1 MNNKPLRETWLYQY
15 HSAIERG
22 EIMAGRD
29 MVTELENLLRDFDN
43 PEYVYN
49 TVTADIRIRFIEQC
63 CKLTKSPFYGQ
74 PFLLLLWQKAY
85 IEALYS
91 FKVASFD
98 TGKWVDRFLE
108 SLLLI
113 TRKCGKT
120 ELIAGLQFAELILGQ
135 KGSDIVCSG
144 TNDGTADL
152 AYQAIDTMRL
162 LVDPKSKDTW
172 RNQKGLLCNANNNHV
187 YKLSDS
193 TRQKEGRNIDY
204 AGIDEVW
211 SLLDDGIYKP
221 IQQSTSTKD
230 QYKIIMFGSEG
241 FVDGGLLDDMRN
253 SYRKIIYGE
262 DDRESSKR
270 KLPWLYTMDSER
282 EIWDTDANGVS
293 RAWEKANPSI
303 GAVKKWAYLRDQV
316 EEARTSAAAR
326 AFTLAKDFNMK
337 VANSAAWLLHDAL
350 DYTATYDLESF
361 RGCVALGGVD
371 LAETTDMCAAYIL
384 MMRKDDRQKYIVPMY
399 WIPES
404 KLELSDDIEAGAKY
418 AEWARAGILRIVE
431 GNEVDPA
438 TVADWFA
445 EMYKDYGIRLFKA
458 GYDQRFAKDFTKRMD
473 DYGFE
478 YEMIYQNRYVLSSPM
493 RLVEADLKSHII
505 NYNNNPIVKWNLE
518 NTSVKVWD
526 TGHIMPIKMKNQ
538 AARRIDGALALIMCY
553 EMLRRYRSD
562 FSAAVR

>member
-43 PEYVYN
+43 TEYIYN
-49 TVTADIRIRFIEQC
+49 TKDADIRIRFIEQC

-91 FKVASFD
+91 FKVESFD

-120 ELIAGLQFAELILGQ
+120 ELIAGLQFGELVLGNN
-135 KGSDIVCSG
+135 GSDIVCSG

-172 RNQKGLLCNANNNHV
+172 RNQKGLLCFANNNHV

-337 VANSAAWLLHDAL
+337 VANSASWLMHDAI
-350 DYTATYDLESF
+350 DYSATYDIEAF
-361 RGCVALGGVD
+361 RGCIALGGVD

-445 EMYKDYGIRLFKA
+445 ELYKDYGIRLFKA
-458 GYDQRFAKDFTKRMD
+458 GYDQRFAKDFIRRMD

-478 YEMIYQNRYVLSSPM
+478 YEMIYQNRDVLSSPM

-526 TGHIMPIKMKNQ
+526 TGHIMPIKAKNQ
-538 AARRIDGALALIMCY
+538 AARRIDGTLALIMCY
-553 EMLRRYRSD
+553 EMYRRYRSD
-562 FSAAVR
+562 FNAAVR